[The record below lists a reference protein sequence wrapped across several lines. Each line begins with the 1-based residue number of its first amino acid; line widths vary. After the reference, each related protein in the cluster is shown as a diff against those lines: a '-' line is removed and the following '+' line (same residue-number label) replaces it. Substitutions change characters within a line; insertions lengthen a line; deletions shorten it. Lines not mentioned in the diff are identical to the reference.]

1 MEAFEERNN
10 PRAEDEHGLPQ
21 PQEYKEPLF
30 TALDY
35 YSDEYSEAATL
46 NEAIEMRGFKAMLE
60 DVAPGDFDNPS
71 ADMEKRG
78 VVELWADFLW
88 EASGNRDIDEE
99 RLAESVNEGDWL
111 KVDIDDT
118 EEYGPDFLFSAL
130 DDRRLPFSAYHDY
143 DDRFLC
149 KEFEKLE
156 GRQRLILRIQ
166 EKICFGGTCAPHDP
180 DTNWRVYTCKADVFR
195 ITG

>member
-10 PRAEDEHGLPQ
+10 PRAEDEHGLLQ
-21 PQEYKEPLF
+21 PQEYDKPLV

-35 YSDEYSEAATL
+35 YSEEYSEAATL
-46 NEAIEMRGFKAMLE
+46 DEAIEMRGFKAMLE
-60 DVAPGDFDNPS
+60 DVSPGDFDNPS
-71 ADMEKRG
+71 ADIEKRG
-78 VVELWADFLW
+78 VIELWADYLW
-88 EASGNRDIDEE
+88 EASGNRDIDGE
-99 RLAESVNEGDWL
+99 RLADSVNEGDWL

-118 EEYGPDFLFSAL
+118 EEYGPDFLFSTL

-149 KEFEKLE
+149 TEFEKLE
-156 GRQRLILRIQ
+156 GGQRLILRIRG
-166 EKICFGGTCAPHDP
+166 KICFGGTCAPHDP